1 MAGGPNVAGLVEDDA
16 ISVILEVIGE
26 ISWCIDWGLSEFVK
40 GGEIDRFGL
49 SFVGGTVELWGEGGT
64 NLPDLVAQ
72 ISCSGTCFIEL
83 SAQWRTETDG
93 KSAGVHRVD
102 WLRSGFD
109 FVGEPMFEHA
119 GVPNSQ
125 YNVKNVTVPIAV
137 THLRLPL
144 YIKMNSVHLF
154 SISFLRLCIVRKN
167 PINHR

>member
-1 MAGGPNVAGLVEDDA
+1 MGRRGA
-16 ISVILEVIGE
+16 
-26 ISWCIDWGLSEFVK
+26 
-40 GGEIDRFGL
+40 
-49 SFVGGTVELWGEGGT
+49 

-144 YIKMNSVHLF
+144 YIKNELSSLVQHFF
-154 SISFLRLCIVRKN
+154 S
-167 PINHR
+167 